1 MKKYLMNFVLILG
14 LTGFALWLALKDNY
28 QVVLDAISK
37 MSPISLFVV
46 LCWGILYTVVWGLVY
61 LIMGKKYNHKYTF
74 TNGIVCAFVGTF
86 MSGITPSSTG
96 GQFAQAYILK
106 KQGIKVSDGASL
118 LWADFIIYQTTMMI
132 YVTILF
138 LLKFAYYS
146 KQSSWFNMI
155 LLGYVVNAVVVVAL
169 YTMALFPNFMLKLTA
184 WAGKIMKKIK
194 FIKNPDQKVASWN
207 LQVQSF
213 TKEIKVLSSDKKRII
228 LCSLVNVVRLTL
240 LYSLPFIVARALGI
254 NLAPEKMLDVV
265 ALSSF
270 VLMANSFIP
279 VPGASGGTEVVF
291 SLMFQSMMGTLTG
304 AVMVLWRFS
313 TYHIIILIGGII
325 FTVAQSYYDKRDS
338 ASKKSTIGLGP
349 TIN

>member
-1 MKKYLMNFVLILG
+1 MNFVLILG

-37 MSPISLFVV
+37 MKPLSLIII

-61 LIMGKKYNHKYTF
+61 VVMGKKYNPKYTVG
-74 TNGIVCAFVGTF
+74 NGIVCAFVGTF

-138 LLKFAYYS
+138 LLKFGYYS

-155 LLGYVVNAVVVVAL
+155 LLGYLVNAVVVIAL
-169 YTMALFPNFMLKLTA
+169 YTMALFPKFMLKLTA
-184 WAGKIMKKIK
+184 WAGNLMKKIK
-194 FIKNPDQKVASWN
+194 FIKNPDQKVEAWN

-213 TKEIKVLSSDKKRII
+213 TKEIKVLAQDKKNIVV
-228 LCSLVNVVRLTL
+228 CSLINLVRLTL
-240 LYSLPFIVARALGI
+240 LYSLPFVVARALNI
-254 NLAPEKMLDVV
+254 PLEASKMLDVI

-291 SLMFQSMMGTLTG
+291 ALMFQSMMGALTG

-313 TYHIIILIGGII
+313 TYHVIILIGGII

-338 ASKKSTIGLGP
+338 VSKSSVGYGP
-349 TIN
+349 TIK